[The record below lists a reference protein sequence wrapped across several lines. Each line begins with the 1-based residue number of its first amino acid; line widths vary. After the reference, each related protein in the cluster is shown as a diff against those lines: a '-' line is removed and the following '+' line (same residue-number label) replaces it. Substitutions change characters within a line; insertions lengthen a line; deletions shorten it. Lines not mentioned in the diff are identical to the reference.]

1 MVPGTPF
8 TPRED
13 MRILPTGVCLAVGA
27 NFLYTTDM
35 GRQLSSKESSNA
47 SPGVAKRYR

>member
-27 NFLYTTDM
+27 NFYIH
-35 GRQLSSKESSNA
+35 
-47 SPGVAKRYR
+47 RYGETIKLEGEF